1 MPLVYPRSIP
11 GSSLNLSAQDS
22 FETSFVDYLQIKI
35 YNSKSGN
42 PYSYIGNS
50 SSDGSKNYGAGKTLG
65 GGGENEGALIETIY
79 LYLPQQLKE
88 QYTTNYQRTTL
99 GAGGVGALDA
109 VATAAAG
116 GETDLVETLKTTA
129 GAAKPQFVMDKIAA
143 AVGTINSALGAS
155 GTNLDANSIGA
166 LVKKQIFNPYQ
177 ETTFRGTNYRS
188 HSFTFE
194 CQPRSSKESNELY
207 NILNKLRRAML
218 PSMQD
223 GNTSD
228 FTTQEES
235 NEETAAEG
243 GNAIINNLVSG
254 NAPGRWLQIPDYFR
268 LDIIRVEGTPNADGE
283 IELTGTSPRGLKRIM
298 QFPTKLVLKD
308 LNINLSPNGPYN
320 SLKDAFDSSVD
331 YGPAS
336 FKMTLTFDETAFLT
350 RDSLT
355 Q

>member
-1 MPLVYPRSIP
+1 
-11 GSSLNLSAQDS
+11 
-22 FETSFVDYLQIKI
+22 
-35 YNSKSGN
+35 
-42 PYSYIGNS
+42 
-50 SSDGSKNYGAGKTLG
+50 
-65 GGGENEGALIETIY
+65 
-79 LYLPQQLKE
+79 
-88 QYTTNYQRTTL
+88 
-99 GAGGVGALDA
+99 
-109 VATAAAG
+109 
-116 GETDLVETLKTTA
+116 
-129 GAAKPQFVMDKIAA
+129 MDKIAA
-143 AVGTINSALGAS
+143 AVGTINTALGAS

-166 LVKKQIFNPYQ
+166 LVKKKVFNPYQ
-177 ETTFRGTNYRS
+177 ETTFRGTNYRT
-188 HSFTFE
+188 HSFSFE
-194 CQPRSSKESNELY
+194 CQPRSSRESNELY

-336 FKMTLTFDETAFLT
+336 FTMTLTFDETAFLT
-350 RDSLT
+350 RESLT

>member
-50 SSDGSKNYGAGKTLG
+50 NSDGSKNYGAGKTLG

-166 LVKKQIFNPYQ
+166 LVKKQVFNPYQ

-223 GNTSD
+223 GETGD
-228 FTTQEES
+228 FTTQGDQ
-235 NEETAAEG
+235 NQEG
-243 GNAIINNLVSG
+243 TTGDNIVNDIVSG
-254 NAPGRWLQIPDYFR
+254 SAPGRWLQIPDYFR

-283 IELTGTSPRGLKRIM
+283 IELTGSSPRGLKRIM

>member
-11 GSSLNLSAQDS
+11 GSSLNVSAQDS

-50 SSDGSKNYGAGKTLG
+50 NSDGSKNYGAGKTLG

-228 FTTQEES
+228 FTTQEEA

-283 IELTGTSPRGLKRIM
+283 VELTGSSPRGLKRIM

>member
-11 GSSLNLSAQDS
+11 GSSLNVSAQDS

-50 SSDGSKNYGAGKTLG
+50 NSDGSKNYGAGKTLG

-116 GETDLVETLKTTA
+116 GETDLVESLKTTA

-228 FTTQEES
+228 FTTQEEA

-283 IELTGTSPRGLKRIM
+283 VELTGSSPRGLKRIM

>member
-88 QYTTNYQRTTL
+88 QYSTQYQRTTL

-116 GETDLVETLKTTA
+116 GETDLVESLKTTA

-143 AVGTINSALGAS
+143 AVGTINTALGAS

-166 LVKKQIFNPYQ
+166 LVKKKVFNPYQ
-177 ETTFRGTNYRS
+177 ETTFRGTNYRT
-188 HSFTFE
+188 HSFSFE
-194 CQPRSSKESNELY
+194 CQPRSSRESNELY

-223 GNTSD
+223 GETGD
-228 FTTQEES
+228 FTTQGDQAGTS
-235 NEETAAEG
+235 EG
-243 GNAIINNLVSG
+243 DNIVNDIVSG
-254 NAPGRWLQIPDYFR
+254 SAPGRWLQIPDYFR

-336 FKMTLTFDETAFLT
+336 FTMTLTFDETAFLT
-350 RDSLT
+350 RESLT

>member
-283 IELTGTSPRGLKRIM
+283 VELTGSSPRGLKRIM

>member
-50 SSDGSKNYGAGKTLG
+50 NSDGSKNYGAGKTLG

-177 ETTFRGTNYRS
+177 ETTFRGTNYRT
-188 HSFTFE
+188 HSFSFE
-194 CQPRSSKESNELY
+194 CQPRSSRESNELY

-228 FTTQEES
+228 FTTQEEA

-283 IELTGTSPRGLKRIM
+283 VELTGSSPRGLKRIM

-350 RDSLT
+350 RESLT

>member
-50 SSDGSKNYGAGKTLG
+50 NSDGSKNYGAGKTLG

-116 GETDLVETLKTTA
+116 GETDLVESLKTTA

-228 FTTQEES
+228 FTTQEEA

-283 IELTGTSPRGLKRIM
+283 VELTGSSPRGLKRIM

>member
-50 SSDGSKNYGAGKTLG
+50 NSDGSKNYGAGKTLG

-228 FTTQEES
+228 FTTQEEA

-243 GNAIINNLVSG
+243 GNAII
-254 NAPGRWLQIPDYFR
+254 
-268 LDIIRVEGTPNADGE
+268 
-283 IELTGTSPRGLKRIM
+283 
-298 QFPTKLVLKD
+298 
-308 LNINLSPNGPYN
+308 LS
-320 SLKDAFDSSVD
+320 LIHI
-331 YGPAS
+331 
-336 FKMTLTFDETAFLT
+336 
-350 RDSLT
+350 
-355 Q
+355 

>member
-1 MPLVYPRSIP
+1 
-11 GSSLNLSAQDS
+11 
-22 FETSFVDYLQIKI
+22 
-35 YNSKSGN
+35 
-42 PYSYIGNS
+42 
-50 SSDGSKNYGAGKTLG
+50 
-65 GGGENEGALIETIY
+65 
-79 LYLPQQLKE
+79 
-88 QYTTNYQRTTL
+88 
-99 GAGGVGALDA
+99 
-109 VATAAAG
+109 
-116 GETDLVETLKTTA
+116 
-129 GAAKPQFVMDKIAA
+129 
-143 AVGTINSALGAS
+143 
-155 GTNLDANSIGA
+155 
-166 LVKKQIFNPYQ
+166 
-177 ETTFRGTNYRS
+177 
-188 HSFTFE
+188 
-194 CQPRSSKESNELY
+194 
-207 NILNKLRRAML
+207 ML

-228 FTTQEES
+228 FTTQEEA

-283 IELTGTSPRGLKRIM
+283 VELTGSSPRGLKRIM

-336 FKMTLTFDETAFLT
+336 FTMTLTFDETAFLT
-350 RDSLT
+350 RESLT

>member
-50 SSDGSKNYGAGKTLG
+50 NSDGSKNYGAGKTLG

-228 FTTQEES
+228 FTTQEEA

-336 FKMTLTFDETAFLT
+336 FTMTLTFDETAFLT
-350 RDSLT
+350 RESLT

>member
-116 GETDLVETLKTTA
+116 GETDLVETIKTTA

-228 FTTQEES
+228 FTTQEEA

-283 IELTGTSPRGLKRIM
+283 VELTGTSPRGLKRIM